1 MDLSQKNINAKMVEL
16 EQELKS
22 SKLECQQLNK
32 QLSMLSTIHKQK
44 TELVNNIK
52 TELIKLEKSASSNEF
67 KSVLGRLI
75 REIDFN
81 DSMRNNWDFYSNYF
95 EKGNQDFIEKISK
108 EFPTLTSRD
117 HRLCLYLKMNLTT
130 KEIAPLMN
138 ISVRGVEISR
148 YRLRKKL
155 NLTPHEKLNQFLKNL

>member
-1 MDLSQKNINAKMVEL
+1 MDLSQDKISAKMIDL
-16 EQELKS
+16 EQEIKNS
-22 SKLECQQLNK
+22 RLECQQLNK
-32 QLSMLSTIHKQK
+32 QLSMLSTIYKQK
-44 TELVNNIK
+44 TELVNHIK
-52 TELIKLEKSASSNEF
+52 SELIKLEKSAFTNNF
-67 KSVLGRLI
+67 KSVLGKLVRQ
-75 REIDFN
+75 IDFN
-81 DSMRNNWDFYSNYF
+81 ESMRNNWDYYSNYF

-108 EFPTLTSRD
+108 EFPVLTSRD

-155 NLTPHEKLNQFLKNL
+155 NLEPSEKLNEFLKNI